1 MSIAGSNLPPLPID
15 DSTGGRKWFVTGASR
30 GLGRQVV
37 IAALKAGETVYATAR
52 NASQLDDLVKQ
63 YPRLRTGSLD
73 VCDASAAS
81 KAIADANERMG
92 GLDVVVNNA
101 GYANVASVEDVDL
114 DDFKTQVET
123 NFFGTLYVTKAAIPI
138 LRKRGGHIM
147 QIASI
152 GARVG
157 SPGLAAYQ
165 SAKWAVTGFTTV
177 LSSELKPLGI
187 HCTILQP
194 GGMRTD
200 WSGSSMTCAPVS
212 APYEATVG
220 NKVKMLGEYNGNE
233 PTDPVKVGEVCVR
246 LSRHPDP
253 PLELLIGSDAVHF
266 ALLAGQKRQN
276 TDELWR
282 QVSESVGYD

>member
-101 GYANVASVEDVDL
+101 GDANVASVEDVDL